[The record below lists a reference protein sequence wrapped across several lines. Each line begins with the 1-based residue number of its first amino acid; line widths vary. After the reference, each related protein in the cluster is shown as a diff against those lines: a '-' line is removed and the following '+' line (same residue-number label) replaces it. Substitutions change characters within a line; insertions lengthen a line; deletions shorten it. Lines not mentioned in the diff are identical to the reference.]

1 LRARRISALPSRK
14 SRRIT
19 WRCRAGSDK
28 PRFGNA
34 ALRRIS
40 PGELSAAGLSPN
52 CRPITEFERGRYLS
66 AGRSTLRSMRATSS
80 AGSGPASAASTR
92 SASSRRFVTPST
104 SVSMS
109 SDSPYRRANTA
120 GLTSSSW
127 ARRRKPAAARNPPFL
142 GDRRA
147 RVGRSHWSARRL
159 ARHGYPSRRR
169 RWRAVPRAA
178 SRSPGLE
185 LPKNRTDRL
194 LPNPDI
200 SSATDR
206 RTLRRLTAVRC
217 PLKLP

>member
-1 LRARRISALPSRK
+1 MLPFVGFHLASYPPPGYHRI
-14 SRRIT
+14 
-19 WRCRAGSDK
+19 
-28 PRFGNA
+28 
-34 ALRRIS
+34 
-40 PGELSAAGLSPN
+40 AGLLPN
-52 CRPITEFERGRYLS
+52 LKEVAISRADRHSDRCGRPAPQGADPPPPPRR
-66 AGRSTLRSMRATSS
+66 
-80 AGSGPASAASTR
+80 
-92 SASSRRFVTPST
+92 SRRFVTPST

-159 ARHGYPSRRR
+159 ARHGYPSRRH